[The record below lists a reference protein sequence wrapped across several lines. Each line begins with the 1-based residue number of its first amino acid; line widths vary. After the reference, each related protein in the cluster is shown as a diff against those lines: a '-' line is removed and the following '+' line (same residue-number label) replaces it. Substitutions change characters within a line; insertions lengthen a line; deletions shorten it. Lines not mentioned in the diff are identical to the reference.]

1 MDAEKCRVFLAVLEA
16 GSLSAAA
23 ETLGYTPSGVSRLID
38 SMERE
43 TGFSLLL
50 RSRNGVAL
58 TRAGETLLPHICR
71 LREAGEGYE
80 QAAQAIRG
88 LTVGRV
94 VTGTNYSACF
104 PWLAE
109 VIAGFHAACPGVQ
122 VELLEGSSSQLA
134 QAVEQRRADLCL
146 ISRRPGKHRWVPL
159 AEDQLVVLLPQGHPQ
174 ADCPR
179 FPVGLLAT
187 EPYIDILPGQETD
200 NSRML
205 KELGLRPRVRFQT
218 SDVRAA
224 EAMVQA
230 GLGIALLNDMSAHSL
245 PPGVV
250 ARPLDPPQPV
260 HLGLALTRDPS
271 PAARRFLRYA
281 LSHLPQLQA
290 ESAAGGTSS
299 TENASPEG

>member
-1 MDAEKCRVFLAVLEA
+1 MDTEKCRAFLAVLEA
-16 GSLSAAA
+16 GSLSGAADA
-23 ETLGYTPSGVSRLID
+23 LGYTPSGLSRLID

-43 TGFSLLL
+43 AGFALLL
-50 RSRNGVAL
+50 RGRGGAEL
-58 TRAGETLLPHICR
+58 TRAGETLLPHIRR
-71 LREAGEGYE
+71 LAEEGARYE

-94 VTGTNYSACF
+94 VTGTNYTACF

-109 VIAGFHAACPGVQ
+109 VISGFHEACPGIQ

-134 QAVEQRRADLCL
+134 QAVEQRQADLCL
-146 ISRRPGKHRWVPL
+146 ISRRPGSHRWVPL
-159 AEDQLVVLLPQGHPQ
+159 AEDELVVLLPEGHRL
-174 ADCPR
+174 ADAPR
-179 FPVGLLAT
+179 FPVALLAT

-205 KELGLRPRVRFQT
+205 KELGLHPRVRFGT

-230 GLGIALLNDMSAHSL
+230 GLGIALLNHMAAHTL
-245 PPGVV
+245 PRGVV
-250 ARPLDPPQPV
+250 ARPLAPPQPV

-281 LSHLPQLQA
+281 LSRLDELRAPLHTDDL
-290 ESAAGGTSS
+290 AGG
-299 TENASPEG
+299 